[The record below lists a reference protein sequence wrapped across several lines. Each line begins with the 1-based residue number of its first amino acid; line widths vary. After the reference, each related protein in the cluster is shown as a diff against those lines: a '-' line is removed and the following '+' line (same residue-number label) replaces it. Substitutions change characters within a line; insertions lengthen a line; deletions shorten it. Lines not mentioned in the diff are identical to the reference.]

1 MRCAAPTGE
10 RAAPIP
16 TVICNNSGRLGLLPR
31 SSVHLVPSRGDRP
44 PVITAAELSY
54 NDQFRIR
61 RRRYVI
67 MMGMRVPFLI
77 AATALYHIPWLALV
91 LIAIS
96 VPLPWM
102 AVLVANDR
110 PARRQRMAPAGTI
123 NHERALTGGSHEIID
138 SSAAADRDPAE
149 HPS

>member
-1 MRCAAPTGE
+1 MDP
-10 RAAPIP
+10 
-16 TVICNNSGRLGLLPR
+16 
-31 SSVHLVPSRGDRP
+31 VPSRGDRT

-54 NDQFRIR
+54 DDQFRMR

-77 AATALYHIPWLALV
+77 AATALYHTPWLALL

-110 PARRQRMAPAGTI
+110 PARRQRLAPAGTI
-123 NHERALTGGSHEIID
+123 NHERALAGGSHEIID
-138 SSAAADRDPAE
+138 GADHRDPAA
-149 HPS
+149 HS

>member
-1 MRCAAPTGE
+1 MDP
-10 RAAPIP
+10 
-16 TVICNNSGRLGLLPR
+16 VPR
-31 SSVHLVPSRGDRP
+31 TGDRT

-54 NDQFRIR
+54 HDQFRMR

-77 AATALYHIPWLALV
+77 AATALYHTPWLALL

-110 PARRQRMAPAGTI
+110 PARRQRIAPAGTI

-138 SSAAADRDPAE
+138 GADDRDPAA
-149 HPS
+149 HA